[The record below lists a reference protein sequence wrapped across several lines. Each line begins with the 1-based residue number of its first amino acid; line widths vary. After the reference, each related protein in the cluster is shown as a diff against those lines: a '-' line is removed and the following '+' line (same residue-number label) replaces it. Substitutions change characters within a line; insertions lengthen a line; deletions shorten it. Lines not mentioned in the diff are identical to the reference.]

1 MSNPLER
8 YQQDPCV
15 FVREILGVT
24 TNFPKQDEIL
34 RSVRDNPR
42 TAVVAGNGCG
52 KTVMA
57 AEAVL
62 WVAACYPES
71 LVITTG
77 PTKRQVDK
85 QLWGEI
91 HNLHRRARCPL
102 GGELLTSELRFPK
115 TGSHALGFSTT
126 DGGRFEGWHA
136 PRVFVVLD
144 EAKSLTSL
152 VHLPV
157 RCWPAPPKSS
167 GSGIFFSTVYSFL
180 VAIALQKRLHASI
193 VGFPIAEVNTTGIC
207 WLGSIQLPSSPA

>member
-1 MSNPLER
+1 MNKFQER
-8 YQQDPCV
+8 YQGDPCA

-62 WVAACYPES
+62 WVAACYTES

-91 HNLHRRARCPL
+91 HNLYRRARCPL
-102 GGELLTSELRFPK
+102 GGELLTTELRFPK
-115 TGSHALGFSTT
+115 TGS
-126 DGGRFEGWHA
+126 RA
-136 PRVFVVLD
+136 PRVQ
-144 EAKSLTSL
+144 
-152 VHLPV
+152 H
-157 RCWPAPPKSS
+157 
-167 GSGIFFSTVYSFL
+167 
-180 VAIALQKRLHASI
+180 H
-193 VGFPIAEVNTTGIC
+193 
-207 WLGSIQLPSSPA
+207 